1 MSDHYIEFRNVY
13 KTFDYPVL
21 VDVNFY
27 VDAGQTLEQAT
38 EGVAAEAGEH

>member
-1 MSDHYIEFRNVY
+1 MSDHYIDFRNVC

-27 VDAGQTLEQAT
+27 VDAGPDPGDHRPQRR
-38 EGVAAEAGEH
+38 G